1 MMFFHFLNFFAIFME
16 FPIPG
21 RVLMDRND
29 NFCFP
34 LILSRSRPVSDLKEA
49 ILMFF
54 NFLNFFA
61 IF

>member
-1 MMFFHFLNFFAIFME
+1 MMFFHFLNFFAIFLE
-16 FPIPG
+16 FLIQG

-34 LILSRSRPVSDLKEA
+34 LILSQSRPVSALKEA

-54 NFLNFFA
+54 SLLNFFA